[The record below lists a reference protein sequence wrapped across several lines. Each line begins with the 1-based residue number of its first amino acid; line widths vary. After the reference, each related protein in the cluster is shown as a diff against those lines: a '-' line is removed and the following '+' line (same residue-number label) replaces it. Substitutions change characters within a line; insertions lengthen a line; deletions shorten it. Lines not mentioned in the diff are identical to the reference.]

1 MAVTPNH
8 QTLLF
13 GGVCDEEEE
22 ESLEGDFL
30 NDLHFYDA
38 AKNRWFAGQLKV
50 EPRLGR
56 APRAGPHLFS
66 LRRVGRFFWRGF
78 GLPGP
83 LGSHG
88 VWVPVGAPSVRATV
102 GPRVA
107 VPAVGSPWGF
117 RFRRVDGVGGPLQQ
131 GLTVVAEPLQQTP

>member
-38 AKNRWFAGQLKV
+38 ARNRWFAGQLKV
-50 EPRLGR
+50 EPGPNVRMALVTRHTQPRLR
-56 APRAGPHLFS
+56 PLS
-66 LRRVGRFFWRGF
+66 LRCVSWFFWRGF
-78 GLPGP
+78 EMPRA
-83 LGSHG
+83 S
-88 VWVPVGAPSVRATV
+88 PVTLCV
-102 GPRVA
+102 GPHGSPRHLGPRPSAHSTAAPWVA
-107 VPAVGSPWGF
+107 VPASGSPWGF
-117 RFRRVDGVGGPLQQ
+117 RSR
-131 GLTVVAEPLQQTP
+131 

>member
-38 AKNRWFAGQLKV
+38 TRNRWFAGRLKV
-50 EPRLGR
+50 EP
-56 APRAGPHLFS
+56 GPNARTALVTHHTQPPLHPLS
-66 LRRVGRFFWRGF
+66 LRRVSWFFSEVSNCPRPPQSLCVWGPM
-78 GLPGP
+78 GALGISAHVPLP
-83 LGSHG
+83 
-88 VWVPVGAPSVRATV
+88 
-102 GPRVA
+102 
-107 VPAVGSPWGF
+107 
-117 RFRRVDGVGGPLQQ
+117 
-131 GLTVVAEPLQQTP
+131 TP